1 MCAQARKKTTSAPAI
16 DYEEVFRLAPIACA
30 VLHARIIADCNVLF
44 AEMWRSTPQ
53 KLNGISFSGLYA
65 GAEDF
70 EQRGQKIGPILGKVG
85 TYADNWLMKRRD
97 GEVFWCRVNGIA
109 LDRSA
114 PYDRVIWT
122 FVDLS
127 VEPEIHSL
135 IRGSLTPR
143 ERDIV
148 SLLFEGCSSKE
159 IARRLN
165 ISPRTVH
172 IHRSNLLK
180 KYSVENTVELLT
192 KLSMV

>member
-1 MCAQARKKTTSAPAI
+1 MNDQIRRPAEDRVL
-16 DYEEVFRLAPIACA
+16 DYREVFRLAPVACA
-30 VLHARIIADCNVLF
+30 VLHSRVIADCNALF
-44 AEMWRSTPQ
+44 AEMWRSTPEM
-53 KLNGISFSGLYA
+53 LNGLSFGGLYA
-65 GAEDF
+65 AEEDF
-70 EQRGQKIGPILGKVG
+70 DSRGQKIGPILGEVG
-85 TYADNWLMKRRD
+85 TYSDNWLMKRRD

-109 LDRSA
+109 LDRAA

-127 VEPEIHSL
+127 AEPQIHSL
-135 IRGSLTPR
+135 IRGALTPR

-148 SLLFEGCSSKE
+148 SLLFEGSSSKE

-172 IHRSNLLK
+172 VHRSNLLK
-180 KYSVENTVELLT
+180 KYSVENTVDLLA

>member
-1 MCAQARKKTTSAPAI
+1 MNEQPRRDSVEQPV

-30 VLHARIIADCNVLF
+30 VLHSRIITSCNELF
-44 AEMWRSTPQ
+44 AQMWRSTTAE
-53 KLNGISFSGLYA
+53 LDGLSFKELYA
-65 GAEDF
+65 TTEDF
-70 EQRGQKIGPILGKVG
+70 DLRGQMIGPILGEVG
-85 TYADNWLMKRRD
+85 TYSDNWLMKRRD

-109 LDRSA
+109 LERQV

-127 VEPEIHSL
+127 VEPAIHSQ

-143 ERDIV
+143 EREIIA
-148 SLLFEGCSSKE
+148 LLFGGCSSKE
-159 IARRLN
+159 IARQLN

-180 KYSVENTVELLT
+180 KYSVENTVDLLA

>member
-1 MCAQARKKTTSAPAI
+1 MSAQARKKSPRPLI
-16 DYEEVFRLAPIACA
+16 DYEEVFRLAPIASA
-30 VLHARIIADCNVLF
+30 VLHARVITDCNVLF

-53 KLNGISFSGLYA
+53 KLNGVSFSKLYA

-70 EQRGQKIGPILGKVG
+70 DQRGQKIGPILGKVG

-97 GEVFWCRVNGIA
+97 GEVFWCRVNGIT
-109 LDRSA
+109 LDSSA

>member
-1 MCAQARKKTTSAPAI
+1 MSVQARKSTYGPTI
-16 DYEEVFRLAPIACA
+16 DYEEVFRLVPIACA
-30 VLHARIIADCNVLF
+30 VLQARVITDCNILF
-44 AEMWRSTPQ
+44 AKMWRSTPP
-53 KLNGISFSGLYA
+53 KLNGLSFSGLYA
-65 GAEDF
+65 SAEDF
-70 EQRGQKIGPILGKVG
+70 DQRGQKIGPILGEIG
-85 TYADNWLMKRRD
+85 TYSDNWLMKRRD
-97 GEVFWCRVNGIA
+97 GEVFWCRVHGIT

-180 KYSVENTVELLT
+180 KYSAENTVELLT

>member
-1 MCAQARKKTTSAPAI
+1 MSAQTSNTTCAPAI
-16 DYEEVFRLAPIACA
+16 DYAEVFRLAPIACA
-30 VLHARIIADCNVLF
+30 VLHARIVTDCNVLF

-53 KLNGISFSGLYA
+53 MLNGTSFSGFYA
-65 GAEDF
+65 SADDF
-70 EQRGQKIGPILGKVG
+70 DQRGQKVGPILGEVG
-85 TYADNWLMKRRD
+85 TYSDNWLMKRRN

-114 PYDRVIWT
+114 PYDCVIWT

-127 VEPEIHSL
+127 VEPQIHSL
-135 IRGSLTPR
+135 IRGALTPR

-148 SLLFEGCSSKE
+148 SLLFGGSSSKE
-159 IARRLN
+159 IARKLE

-172 IHRSNLLK
+172 VHRANLLK
-180 KYSVENTVELLT
+180 KYSVENTVDLLA